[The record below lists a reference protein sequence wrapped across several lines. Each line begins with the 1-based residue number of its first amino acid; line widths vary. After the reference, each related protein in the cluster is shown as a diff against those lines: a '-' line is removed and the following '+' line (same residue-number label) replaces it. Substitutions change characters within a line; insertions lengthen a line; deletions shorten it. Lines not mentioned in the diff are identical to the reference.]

1 MEDNEQSEQGEQQEA
16 PVRQTSNPLKY
27 FKPIAI
33 LVLAIIVV
41 IVVRQNTEEVET
53 RFLLATVTMPR
64 AVLLGTT
71 TASGFLLG
79 VLVSMKVHSRRRSR
93 E

>member
-1 MEDNEQSEQGEQQEA
+1 LEENEQSDQQETA
-16 PVRQTSNPLKY
+16 VKQTSNPLKY

-33 LVLAIIVV
+33 LVLVIIVV
-41 IVVRQNTEEVET
+41 IVVLQNREEVET
-53 RFLLATVTMPR
+53 HFLLATVTMPR

-71 TASGFLLG
+71 TAIGFVLG
-79 VLVSMKVHSRRRSR
+79 VLVSLIVHYRRRSR

>member
-1 MEDNEQSEQGEQQEA
+1 MEENEQSEQSEQQEA
-16 PVRQTSNPLKY
+16 PIKQTSNPLKY
-27 FKPIAI
+27 IKPFAI

-41 IVVRQNTEEVET
+41 IVVWQNTEEVET
-53 RFLLATVTMPR
+53 HFLLATVTMPR

-71 TASGFLLG
+71 TAIGFVLG
-79 VLVSMKVHSRRRSR
+79 ILVSLIVHYRRRSR